1 MLRTCTLYQQT
12 FSQFSFW
19 FMFLVTFVIWI
30 LKTCGNRNKRIIC
43 SFWARKNKDIMHF
56 EVVQHN
62 LRRCTLPSN
71 MLCQMQF
78 RAVGSP
84 LNLGGTLGRTT
95 IKYQNLIWLKRQD
108 FERVSVSS
116 FFLIKYWVGLNPSSP
131 CISDVLAKLV
141 AFCDQ
146 NLDLLSWILKTYV
159 QSRHFFNIITTK
171 VT

>member
-1 MLRTCTLYQQT
+1 MLKTRTLYQQT
-12 FSQFSFW
+12 FSKFSFW
-19 FMFLVTFVIWI
+19 FMFLVTCVIWT

-78 RAVGSP
+78 RDVGSP
-84 LNLGGTLGRTT
+84 LNLGGTLGETT
-95 IKYQNLIWLKRQD
+95 IKYHNLIWLKRQD

-116 FFLIKYWVGLNPSSP
+116 FFSHKILGGLKLLPPIYFRRP
-131 CISDVLAKLV
+131 CKIGRILWPKPWSLV
-141 AFCDQ
+141 M
-146 NLDLLSWILKTYV
+146 NS
-159 QSRHFFNIITTK
+159 
-171 VT
+171 